1 MNSVIE
7 HINQVCQDVRLQ
19 SLNSV
24 SFKQLV
30 AKTRISFKKYE
41 FDIAVKTKKDK
52 NLSRDEF
59 YVNAYYDPEEDENS
73 ETPIEV
79 IIYHN
84 FNNNEQFSKEHIT
97 EFLIEIFDAVV
108 HEYKHRQQSIKRHYI
123 QYVDPVESPFEDYLA
138 DPDELDA
145 YALSIAIELTRTIGA
160 QRAKRNLGR
169 ISVLS
174 KMRQGAKYISPN
186 LQTYIAHFGLST
198 VTKKLAKK
206 VYKHLNT
213 LDKGQLFV

>member
-19 SLNSV
+19 SCEPL

-30 AKTRISFKKYE
+30 AKTRIAFRKYE
-41 FDIAVKTKKDK
+41 FDISVKTKKDK

-59 YVNAYYDPEEDENS
+59 YVNAYYDPEEDELS

-79 IIYHN
+79 VIHHN
-84 FNNNEQFSKEHIT
+84 FDSTEQFSKTHIT

-123 QYVDPVESPFEDYLA
+123 QYIHPVESPFEDYLA

-145 YALSIAIELTRTIGA
+145 YALSIAIELTRTIGT
-160 QRAKRNLGR
+160 QRAKRNLAR
-169 ISVLS
+169 ISVMS
-174 KMRQGAKYISPN
+174 KMRQGARYISPN
-186 LQTYIAHFGLST
+186 LQAYIAHFGLST

-206 VYKHLNT
+206 VYKHLNS
-213 LDKGQLFV
+213 LDKDQLFV